1 MDWKRINRHN
11 GWFTPPK
18 KKAEVDLCDHAT
30 LATAFTLFTKLGY
43 NEEHFV
49 FDSKSGPLTVLR
61 FADGR
66 MQLDFPS
73 RPAIPA
79 TLPVALFK
87 GLGATPKFYAK
98 AEANRAGLE
107 TQTEILALKPD
118 FATLATLE
126 QYGTIATAPGDDCDF
141 VSRFFAPRVGVPED
155 PVTGSAQCV
164 LTPYWSD

>member
-1 MDWKRINRHN
+1 
-11 GWFTPPK
+11 
-18 KKAEVDLCDHAT
+18 
-30 LATAFTLFTKLGY
+30 
-43 NEEHFV
+43 
-49 FDSKSGPLTVLR
+49 
-61 FADGR
+61 

-79 TLPVALFK
+79 NLPVALFK